1 MTPPAEYS
9 GNSANPPNQG
19 QPPHSP
25 NSASPPD
32 SPHTDV
38 GAYALGIL
46 DDADAIRF
54 EAHLAGCDRCAAELD
69 GLMGLPPLLAD
80 FAASAPDPQAITAR
94 PGPEMLDRLLAEAAA
109 GRRTSRRRRLYLVGA
124 AAALIIAGPLAT
136 AALTSASDSSGAD
149 RHPSV
154 QSLAEEMYRHGEKT
168 GATDPR
174 TKVSA
179 TVALE
184 QKPWGT
190 HVVLRL
196 ANVRGPERCDLV
208 AVGKNGER
216 QTVTTWSV
224 PPPGYGLPDGGSEWS
239 RKPLYAH
246 GGAAL
251 NRDEIDRFEVRTL
264 GGVRLATVKL

>member
-1 MTPPAEYS
+1 MTPPADHR
-9 GNSANPPNQG
+9 GDSANQG
-19 QPPHSP
+19 QPPRSP
-25 NSASPPD
+25 NSASPPAAPD

-46 DDADAIRF
+46 DDADATRF

-80 FAASAPDPQAITAR
+80 FAASAPDPQTITAR
-94 PGPEMLDRLLAEAAA
+94 PGPEMLDRLLAEAGAS
-109 GRRTSRRRRLYLVGA
+109 RRRSRRRRLYLVGA
-124 AAALIIAGPLAT
+124 AAALIIAGPVAT
-136 AALTSASDSSGAD
+136 AALTSGSSGAD

-196 ANVRGPERCDLV
+196 ANVRGPERCGLV

-224 PPPGYGLPDGGSEWS
+224 PRPGYGLPDGDSEWS

-251 NRDEIDRFEVRTL
+251 DRDEIDRFEVRTL
-264 GGVRLATVKL
+264 EGERLATVRL